1 MDNEKISKFEDQ
13 SYLEFLNS
21 VKEEIR
27 ISQII
32 AIRSITAELLKLY
45 WKIGREIL
53 IRQQRQTWGSKV
65 LTRLSQDLKREF
77 PEMKGFSVTNLKQM
91 RSFAD
96 AWPDFLEI
104 GQDILTNL
112 PWGHNLVLISKIK
125 ERERRLWYA
134 NKSVENSWSNSSLIR
149 AIESELYE
157 SQKGVSNFEL
167 TLPKPQSDLARDLI
181 RDPYYLDFLATEENI
196 EERDIKRLL
205 IAHMREFLLT
215 LGVGFSFVGHNY
227 CVTVGSQDYYIDML
241 FYHLRLRC
249 FVVIQLEMGAF
260 KPEQSGQMNFYLSA
274 VDNQERQ
281 EQDQQTIGIILCS
294 SKENIVVEYSLR
306 NLSNP
311 IAVAEHRIPN
321 MLPSRERLQSELENA
336 MRRFSG
342 Y

>member
-1 MDNEKISKFEDQ
+1 LRRD
-13 SYLEFLNS
+13 
-21 VKEEIR
+21 
-27 ISQII
+27 
-32 AIRSITAELLKLY
+32 
-45 WKIGREIL
+45 
-53 IRQQRQTWGSKV
+53 
-65 LTRLSQDLKREF
+65 F
-77 PEMKGFSVTNLKQM
+77 PEMKGFSVTNLKHM

-112 PWGHNLVLISKIK
+112 PWGHQIALISKVQ
-125 ERERRLWYA
+125 EREKRLWYA
-134 NKSVENSWSNSSLIR
+134 NKSIENGWSNNSLVH
-149 AIESELYE
+149 AIESGLYE
-157 SQKGVSNFEL
+157 SQRGVSNFEL

-181 RDPYYLDFLATEENI
+181 RDPYYLDFLAVEENI

-227 CVTVGSQDYYIDML
+227 HLTVGDQDYYVDML

-260 KPEQSGQMNFYLSA
+260 KPSQSGQMNFYLSA
-274 VDNQERQ
+274 VDDQERQ

-311 IAVAEHRIPN
+311 IAVAEHRIPK

-336 MRRFSG
+336 MRRFSD
-342 Y
+342 